1 MCNLENLLKG
11 NKNWQEKIKKENG
24 DLLKKL
30 AKEQNPKYLWIGC
43 SDSRVPAN
51 VITNLPPGEIFEH
64 RNIANIVSDNDTNCL
79 SAIQFAVEQLKVKH
93 IIVCG
98 HYDCGGIKAAISGKS
113 FGFMD
118 KWIENLKKSKWFK
131 ENIKTNKGKDN
142 QNFLK
147 KICEL
152 NVKEQVKNVCKTK
165 FVQNAWFQ
173 NQNLTVHGLIF
184 DIEKGKLINLNLT
197 YSRFQHTRLS

>member
-1 MCNLENLLKG
+1 MCDLENLLKG

-64 RNIANIVSDNDTNCL
+64 RNIANIVSKNDTNCL
-79 SAIQFAVEQLKVKH
+79 SVIQFAIEELQVKH
-93 IIVCG
+93 IIICG

-118 KWIENLKKSKWFK
+118 SWIENLKNSNWFK
-131 ENIKTNKGKDN
+131 QNTENIKNSNSKD
-142 QNFLK
+142 FLK

-152 NVKEQVKNVCKTK
+152 NVEEQVKNICKTE
-165 FVQNAWFQ
+165 FVQNAWQ
-173 NQNLTVHGLIF
+173 QGKELKVHGLIF
-184 DIEKGKLINLNLT
+184 DIAKGELRDLNISA
-197 YSRFQHTRLS
+197 YNN